1 MMRLLSRTYRHT
13 KLLIGYAITCRVAE
27 LVVRTGNIEYDPLVF
42 DVPLI
47 SQHLKS
53 IQLECVDLE
62 FSALNF
68 SGCPLLEDLKMVHCC
83 IYARQISSK
92 SLRLLCITGC
102 CTVPVG
108 FHIRI
113 CAPGLISL
121 QLDDFHGLT
130 PFLETMPFLVTAYA
144 GLGCDCGVLPAPAGL

>member
-1 MMRLLSRTYRHT
+1 M
-13 KLLIGYAITCRVAE
+13 AITCQVAE
-27 LVVRTGNIEYDPLVF
+27 LVVRTGNIEYDTLVF

-68 SGCPLLEDLKMVHCC
+68 AGCPLLEDLKMVHCC